1 MGVNPRTTME
11 ELFGLSMDTIMF
23 VLLAVFLPVI
33 AVVAVMAWRNPVM
46 LKLGLRNIPRRK
58 SQTALIIV
66 GIMISTLIMAA
77 AFGTGDS
84 ISFSIRN
91 NAIDA
96 LGTIDEIIISA
107 RASES
112 DTIGSASYFPFQR
125 YEQLKV
131 ELADPDSGL
140 DSIDGLAPGIGEF
153 APTVNNRTSLS
164 EGQMRIA
171 GVDPETLDGFGRFN
185 LLDGQEVRLETL
197 GPNEA
202 FINEEAADE
211 LDAVPGDELLAFV
224 AGSGVPFR
232 VKGVVDSG
240 GLAGRESTLLIRL
253 DRAQEMF
260 GREGLINSM
269 AVSNRGGVFGGAE
282 FSDEVTDALRVLFTD
297 RAIAAQLQTLLNR
310 NDVLEQLD
318 LQGPSLSQKMADDLA
333 VFGQGLGETQLT
345 DEFIGVLADED
356 VQEEVLNAIDNAG
369 LADVER
375 QASTLFAG
383 LAEFRVLDIKKQLLD
398 EADRVGTGVT
408 SIFLVMGLFSIM
420 VGVLLI
426 FLIFV
431 MLAAAR
437 RSEMGMARAV
447 GAKRRHLVQMFVFE
461 GTAYSLLSGVVG
473 VALGLAASAVIV
485 YVANRIFQ
493 SGGSGAPDDFN
504 MIAHFEIRSAV
515 VAYCLGMVITL
526 GTVGISAYNVSRL
539 NIVAAVRGLPPPVN
553 TSQTRFRDLL
563 LAPLRA
569 PVHPILL
576 AATGV
581 RAFASA
587 DPGRGLGLLFRAAW
601 ATVTAPVSFFLA
613 VIRALWV
620 PMTHGWLTVVI
631 GALFT
636 WLGMANDEAAPMRIG
651 VTLVIIGAGLSIKT
665 AYHRTGLRPDV
676 GDRIAYTFMGVL
688 SLVFWVIPFDWLRAV
703 FGELEGGIEM
713 FFISG
718 VAMVAAAVWTV
729 MYNADL
735 LLKLLTFV
743 TGPFG
748 RLRPVLVTA
757 VAYPMAAKFRTGLT
771 LAMFALVIF
780 TLIVMSILTEAFSA
794 AVGDSEKVA
803 GGWDIQA
810 TVNLNT
816 PISDIR
822 EAIDSKPGVDN
833 QDITAI
839 GGYTFIPVETR
850 QVGAEEKRWRFYGV
864 RAADDRFLQETGAT
878 LKLIANGYG
887 ETPEDVWQAL
897 QRDSHLVVVDSLVV
911 PSREG
916 FGNDDIPFELEGI
929 YYEDTEMEAIDIEVR
944 EPSTGQVI
952 PLKVIGVMDRLSDAF
967 GELGL
972 GMIASRRELDEAI
985 PSRIPTTTYRFKTAE
1000 GVNVAALSRNLESA
1014 FQENGMETD
1023 VLSELVDDIAAA
1035 NRAFN
1040 YLFTSFMG
1048 LGLLVG
1054 IAALGV
1060 VSLRAVV
1067 ERRQQIGV
1075 LRAIGYRRR
1084 MVQLSFLTESS
1095 FVVLMGVAIG
1105 VGLGTIISYNIV
1117 KDIQDDIETVR
1128 FAIPWLQI
1136 GIIVAIAYVFSLA
1149 TTFLPARQASR
1160 IYPAEA
1166 LRYE

>member
-1 MGVNPRTTME
+1 ME
-11 ELFGLSMDTIMF
+11 ELFGVSMGAIMTA
-23 VLLAVFLPVI
+23 LLVVFLPAI
-33 AVVAVMAWRNPVM
+33 ATISIMAWRNRVM

-58 SQTALIIV
+58 SQSVLIVV

-91 NAIDA
+91 NAVDA
-96 LGTIDEIIISA
+96 LGPIDEIIVSA

-112 DTIGSASYFPFQR
+112 DTIGSANYFPFQR
-125 YEQLKV
+125 FEQLRG
-131 ELADPDSGL
+131 ELAGMESV
-140 DSIDGLAPGIGEF
+140 DGLAPGIGEF

-171 GVDPETLDGFGRFN
+171 GVDPDTLGGFGRFH
-185 LLDGQEVRLETL
+185 LLNGEEVRLETL
-197 GPNEA
+197 GPNDA
-202 FINEEAADE
+202 LINEEAADE
-211 LDAVPGDELLAFV
+211 LDAAPGDELVAFV
-224 AGSGVPFR
+224 AGSSVTFR
-232 VKGVVDSG
+232 VQGVVDSG
-240 GLAGRESTLLIRL
+240 GLAGQESTLLVRL

-269 AVSNRGGVFGGAE
+269 AVSNMGGVFGGADL
-282 FSDEVTDALRVLFTD
+282 SDEVTDALRVIFTD
-297 RAIAAQLQTLLNR
+297 RAIAGQIKALLNR
-310 NDVLEQLD
+310 EEVLDQLEVQVPTLD
-318 LQGPSLSQKMADDLA
+318 KKMAGDLK
-333 VFGQGLGETQLT
+333 VFAQGLRAQGSNESQLT
-345 DEFIGVLADED
+345 DDFIGVMADED
-356 VQEEVLNAIDNAG
+356 VQEEVLDAVGQAG

-383 LAEFRVLDIKKQLLD
+383 LAEFRVVDIKKQVLD
-398 EADRVGTGVT
+398 EADRVGSGVT
-408 SIFLVMGLFSIM
+408 SIFIVMGLFSIM

-447 GAKRRHLVQMFVFE
+447 GAKRRHLVQMFIFE
-461 GTAYSLLSGVVG
+461 GTAYSLVSGAVG
-473 VALGLAASAVIV
+473 VALGLGASAVIV

-493 SGGSGAPDDFN
+493 GGGTGAPDDFT
-504 MIAHFEIRSAV
+504 IAAHFEIQSAV

-526 GTVGISAYNVSRL
+526 GTVGISAYRVSRL
-539 NIVAAVRGLPPPVN
+539 NIVAAVRGLPPPIQ
-553 TSQTRFRDLL
+553 TSQTPFRDLL
-563 LAPLRA
+563 LAPFRA
-569 PVHPILL
+569 WGRPVLL

-581 RAFASA
+581 WALVTGNFA
-587 DPGRGLGLLFRAAW
+587 RGLGLLTQSVWAA
-601 ATVTAPVSFFLA
+601 VTAPLNFFMS
-613 VIRALWV
+613 VIQAIWV
-620 PMTHGWLTVVI
+620 PLSHGWLTVVA
-631 GALFT
+631 GALLT
-636 WLGMANDEAAPMRIG
+636 WLGTASDQSAPTSIG
-651 VTLVIIGAGLSIKT
+651 VTLVIIGAGLTIRT
-665 AYHRTGLRPDV
+665 ASHHTRLRPDV

-688 SLVFWVIPFDWLRAV
+688 SLVFWVIPFSWGEKV
-703 FGELEGGIEM
+703 FGELDGGIEM

-718 VAMVAAAVWTV
+718 VAMVAAAVGTV

-735 LLKLLTFV
+735 LIKLLNLV
-743 TGPFG
+743 TGRFG
-748 RLRPVLVTA
+748 QLRPVLITA

-794 AVGDSEKVA
+794 AVGDSERVT
-803 GGWDIQA
+803 GGWDIQGA
-810 TVNLNT
+810 VNFNT
-816 PISDIR
+816 PITDIR
-822 EAIDSKPGVDN
+822 QAIDAKPGVDN
-833 QDITAI
+833 ENITSI
-839 GGYTFIPVETR
+839 GGYTAIPVEVR
-850 QVGAEEKRWRFYGV
+850 QVGAEEQRWRFYAV
-864 RAADDRFLQETGAT
+864 RAADDQYLRETGAN

-887 ETPEDVWQAL
+887 DTQEDVWEAMRQ
-897 QRDSHLVVVDSLVV
+897 DSNLVVVDSLVV

-916 FGNDDIPFELEGI
+916 FANDEIPFELEGI
-929 YYEDTEMEAIDIEVR
+929 FYEDTEMEAIDIEVR
-944 EPSTGQVI
+944 EPRTGQVI
-952 PLKVIGVMDRLSDAF
+952 PLKVIGVMDRLTDAF
-967 GELGL
+967 GELGI
-972 GMIASRRELDEAI
+972 GMIASRKELDEAI
-985 PSRIPTTTYRFKTAE
+985 PFQIPITTYRFKVAE
-1000 GVNVAALSRNLESA
+1000 GADIPTVSKSLESA
-1014 FQENGMETD
+1014 FRENGMETD
-1023 VLSELVDDIAAA
+1023 VLSDLVDDLAAA

-1095 FVVLMGVAIG
+1095 FVVLMGTALGVA
-1105 VGLGTIISYNIV
+1105 LGTIISYNIV
-1117 KDIQDDIETVR
+1117 KDIQEDIETVR